1 MVRGLSEILAR
12 LTGVLSMR
20 TQNTAG
26 PTARTSHHWTV
37 QQVVPLVASIPP
49 YSAPSDEDNVL
60 LKSADLG
67 PAALGHTANYG
78 ALPSPDSCECSPL
91 STLLPLGME
100 PPESKH
106 NHSEGQGDNLPV
118 NMDQLEL
125 SEFPQG
131 KSPGLLRIGIKYP
144 SEMSQFLCLKGSE
157 TSGANDRCI
166 PTSATLPPIHL
177 HSPQIRSSETKFL
190 VQK

>member
-12 LTGVLSMR
+12 LTGVLSVR

-67 PAALGHTANYG
+67 PAG
-78 ALPSPDSCECSPL
+78 AEGAAEPL
-91 STLLPLGME
+91 SLCSLPLCRGSRG
-100 PPESKH
+100 PPH
-106 NHSEGQGDNLPV
+106 PLGPV
-118 NMDQLEL
+118 
-125 SEFPQG
+125 
-131 KSPGLLRIGIKYP
+131 LLI
-144 SEMSQFLCLKGSE
+144 
-157 TSGANDRCI
+157 
-166 PTSATLPPIHL
+166 SAPL
-177 HSPQIRSSETKFL
+177 
-190 VQK
+190 